1 VAYFNFQE
9 GAGGGSGVDY
19 PLRTMVHD
27 EQERL
32 RAELERQGL
41 TGRDEELLTRGE
53 AAGVTGREKEQGRGR
68 ERDNPQADPPQ
79 SVPAADETQTPYLLS
94 DDSPLI
100 LRNIPDYVI
109 DPESALKE
117 IKARVYG
124 MGGGSKDGS
133 ARLFDERGK
142 ALYPTTP
149 PARIDAETLMLR
161 LKAFVALDSQII
173 QVMAEQRGTRGE
185 PREFSSLLISPD
197 RPLSNREIKQ
207 PIVRL
212 CEERFPLSPFIGYI
226 HRDTDDAHAHNWLS
240 ALQTNGLKLH
250 LGKEKVDGEWVDRFK
265 HLDEDYLRF
274 YSEMV
279 GDPSVLEEHLAK
291 KAEWYEKKAEVKTA
305 LANGERPPALPFRER
320 HRYDEL
326 GERRQRKERRELEA
340 RGEDPGPKKPAAPV
354 ARCRSTWECAELWG
368 KTLHAEARLR
378 DVRFREEEL
387 DKLPWHMEVEVEG
400 QRSSLHQVYVERRL
414 LERQR
419 EGKEDA
425 RRAAEREKRE
435 AELRALEAKVNEE
448 IEARR

>member
-1 VAYFNFQE
+1 
-9 GAGGGSGVDY
+9 
-19 PLRTMVHD
+19 M
-27 EQERL
+27 
-32 RAELERQGL
+32 
-41 TGRDEELLTRGE
+41 
-53 AAGVTGREKEQGRGR
+53 
-68 ERDNPQADPPQ
+68 
-79 SVPAADETQTPYLLS
+79 PAADETQTPYLLS